1 MKRYISI
8 VMAIM
13 FLMTSLP
20 INATVQTPT
29 ESLLSR
35 VQSFNEENNIASIP
49 ETTTEVVEEQNVAYN
64 DVSSSQAS
72 VSQVGSDN
80 VLSVRNYEEEILKTT
95 PVSEET
101 ASAKSEEMISDKNT
115 KHNERTK
122 KDLAIIRKELA
133 ELNSVFS
140 EDDWYTEDFF
150 ETQINDNESD
160 ENSEEILEEENSE
173 DVITEETDVILEDP
187 VSDES
192 DESQEQTEEEQIL
205 ETENEDESVINEDMP
220 MLFSDD
226 AEEGVDTDAVQ
237 AENSLMSTF
246 SLRASASGN
255 GGNASASVTD
265 PVIGTEDNA
274 GGADVGVA
282 SHYTVSGS
290 VDFPVV
296 VPSGSRLS
304 ICAYR
309 APVIK
314 NGRVINEEGIC
325 WERNIKLDHDKES
338 VSFSTTLP
346 SGNYIFS
353 VQFLT
358 GNKQISGNIWYY
370 TADGSVA
377 NKYVADVIGVN
388 GDVSNIN
395 MIVPQAESYI
405 SGTLDFSNCIPDE
418 NCYINVYA
426 ACEDSINWTSY
437 RSYIYVP
444 AGATSVDYEIGVAPG
459 AYELSFN
466 GAFFDHGYYRS
477 GTLLSRSKYVSI
489 ISAEEGVDNL
499 DVCIPAVGGNE
510 TDTDTDS
517 DWSYDEYAIT
527 VNLDSAVETL
537 SEYVIALIE
546 KYPTGEAYVYD
557 MFGMHLEEGDTFF
570 STEFYVDSDIEADLY
585 VAYRNITGSE
595 DYSYSISP
603 AFLYY
608 SEALGI
614 VADIEEATAI
624 NGDFD
629 IVINEPS
636 MVSVSG
642 SIDVESD
649 LDLNDYVLVGAEFK
663 DGIFCDNTNLLD
675 ASYTIKIPERYLG
688 ETFELFVGRER
699 YGNLMEDSLIYNEEE
714 YILRES
720 QSIDVNAGKYTSV
733 EGMIYLP
740 QAAPE
745 NGINVEVETENIIG
759 KYVILPGEDS
769 MEYLLPVPD
778 TSLSSNWLYAS
789 LNAFEPFNSKSY
801 AESYNNRDFYFDE
814 TVTVSGTV
822 SLPEGLTFDKDVNLE
837 VNFSGKENGY
847 AYRTVLA
854 GQEETSYSLQYPKGV
869 FVEQVSVYI
878 EDEDVPVAEY
888 SYLYENSL
896 NEDTTFNIQLE
907 RSKTI
912 SGIITLPEDV
922 EYEGEAFGYE
932 IFAESTD
939 GRRYWKEYETST
951 PGGEN
956 TFSINV
962 PLNEE
967 ATYKVGVYV
976 YGFRDSDDTCIDIN
990 STMFYASDNA
1000 MVNDYSQAA
1009 EVTADSIVNMY
1020 FPIKKRLSGKVLF
1033 TDDAFS
1039 TGEFRA
1045 DLYIRNANTGE
1056 DIRKDI
1062 SGIFAPDAFEYSIY
1076 IPSRWNQITVEL
1088 GIWENDGNGTAAGT
1102 DEEGDP
1108 VKTNVSLGRYTY
1120 DNTQGFIYT
1129 NVAPAFTELE
1139 GDLVLPD
1146 FTVPKATK
1154 VTGKI
1159 VLPADFKSTGT
1170 LEYIDLFFESYD
1182 STGQN
1187 WGEAAFLDDDNN
1199 FEAYVPYY
1207 IGGEYHIAAYRPW
1220 NMGTNILE
1228 KNHYYVD
1235 DEGCFI
1241 PVNITP
1247 GEDVSGIQIEYET
1260 GYAISGTISLP
1271 ADAVVSDYTII
1282 NVNINYGNSNA
1293 NVRLDSKK
1301 RSGSY
1306 MLAVPRDNVDEMPVM
1321 VNVNTWTNA
1330 QGKNPE
1336 SNICTGEFYLA
1347 DDSTLASNYEDAD
1360 IINITEDLKRDFSL
1374 ASGIPVTV
1382 NIKRPAN
1389 SYGYIYGNVY
1399 LEYMS
1404 DTALATDYFRNEQY
1418 FSMDDNA
1425 KNCTVTFVIP
1435 REYEGKEF
1443 YLYYYAYQGS
1453 NVYTSG
1459 NVWVNPDGSYSKTH
1473 AAALPHTIEG
1483 ETSIDFTLG
1492 TQQQLARTISG
1503 TISFEEGCELTDGSC
1518 SLYVYAYNTY
1528 YGRTSEY
1535 NTYVTSIK
1543 DYDYKIT
1550 LPDDYG
1556 DYRVSAHIYSGN
1568 TNICNT
1574 TLYYTSTGVTTKQN
1588 EATWVP
1594 GDSTDIN
1601 LQIPKLSEVSG
1612 KIIVDEDYKCLEP
1625 LNQVNVMFRRNGD
1638 YYTRGVVVDV
1648 DEDMNY
1654 TAYLPYDYCGEC
1666 MFGIRIESSFGM
1678 NNLVKGVEYWTED
1691 WITIERGEDVE
1702 NVDFAVETG
1711 YALSGKVKLP
1721 EGVTIP
1727 KNGNLSYNLSL
1738 NLGNNYA
1745 YLNFEEGKNEAE
1757 FMLGIPKDNRIA
1769 IYFNGS
1775 GSCYSNEPVNA
1786 YLGDVMYSDDGSV
1799 YYEWED
1805 DIVFGGN
1812 SDVEDIELT
1821 IPTGVLV
1828 NFDIDAP
1835 KNKYLYGYFEIEDL
1849 EENYYQTIDFNY
1861 SNGIGR
1867 AWSVLPE
1874 YRLGDA
1880 VTIAYCCNTNDNSGY
1895 YIPWDV
1901 YMNRDGNFYGDIE
1914 DGSAYVLDGENNIE
1928 VTLPLA
1934 EDVIYPEAILQSAHP
1949 YKSNAYETYNYTY
1962 DGDADSLMVTFSE
1975 NTETEYCD
1983 YIYITDGNGVE
1994 TSYSGT
2000 SLSGATIAVPGNS
2013 FTIRL
2018 ESDGGTEYFGFAI
2031 TEVRPVVTH
2040 TVTFKNYDGTILET
2054 AIVFDGQNAEYTGL
2068 TPERAAEGITK
2079 YHFTGWDKEL
2089 INITADTEFIA
2100 QFKEVIIYLE
2110 SEHNYGNNLNKYY
2123 YYTYPEE
2130 ADALNITFS
2139 ENTETESGWDKIY
2152 IYDAD
2157 GTEIEG
2163 SPYSGTQLKGKTVTV
2178 KGNSFSINFTTD
2190 GGVTFY
2196 GFEVVGIAP
2205 VKEYYTVTFKNY
2217 DGTVLSE
2224 ITVPAGTTAV
2234 YDGETPVRENA
2245 DYEYTF
2251 IGWDRSLTNIYSD
2264 LVVTA
2269 QYRLINYV
2277 TVSYY
2282 NYDNTLLYTDTIIS
2296 GDASEYQG
2304 AVPFRP
2310 IDDNGIGYVF
2320 DGWSRSLD
2328 EVYYDTSVYAEFVRR
2343 SVKKITTEAQLRAMA
2358 EDPDGVFVLENDI
2371 TLTSVWKPIDMF
2383 EGVFDGNGHSIK
2395 NITFDVES
2403 YSNMGF
2409 FNMLSEAVLRNLNL
2423 EVNINSEDRLY
2434 NVHSAPLAIDAY
2446 SSDIRNVHIK
2456 GSMDFADND
2465 DVYAAGFV
2473 EILEYSYV
2481 DGSSANVDITTNGS
2495 VAGFASDVFAT
2506 DISNS
2511 YYSGT
2516 LTTGYCESV
2525 VGFASLMSEENA
2537 TSYIDSCYSNATLV
2551 VPEDADL
2558 GQIAPFALVYE
2569 DAAIDEITAVN
2580 CYYNQDTFAATSEN
2594 EDLITLG
2601 TGLTDEQM
2609 KNRESF
2615 AGFDFN
2621 MIWEMGEDGYP
2632 TLSAAGGKICA
2643 EHSFTQWEQI
2653 SEPTCEEDGI
2663 STRKC
2668 TRCGRVERNI
2678 TPKFGHS
2685 FGTWTT
2691 VKEASVLSEGE
2702 RTRQCSVCYETE
2714 SEAIE
2719 KIEIDLDNPNYGLVH
2734 FNVVDAV
2741 TLAPISN
2748 AQIFIST
2755 DNDGE
2760 NTFTTDESGKL
2771 TQFLPIGIVNVSLY
2785 KSGYLTRTVKIDV
2798 VSGEQNVPAIGIS
2811 TRPLVEA
2818 KLSSK
2823 VMSYDEIIDAGIDV
2837 NAPGNNHVVK
2847 YNVTLTF
2854 GTEKADVVT
2863 YFNDFHTCVGNVKIP
2878 VYLSNG
2884 TTVNVYPVSE
2894 DFYLMVYGEVQWLK
2908 EMFDVEM
2915 LIINNSN
2922 TDTVTQCKAELILP
2936 NGLSLAEMVGEQQT
2950 LVQNVDDIDH
2960 SESKSVHWYVRGD
2973 VAGEYNIGANLDAVL
2988 APFGDIID
2996 QHYTLEEPI
3005 KVYAGNA
3012 MHMDI
3017 YVPGMTFYGD
3027 SYPIKIE
3034 LTNVSDRT
3042 LYNVSNSI
3050 KYFKEGKV
3058 THYSDGSLVSE
3069 TYFDENTLASIGSS
3083 EFKPG
3088 DKISIEVQADVDF
3101 RTSLIRTGLEEIK
3114 KYVGNIDNLLNAYDA
3129 YLTGAKTVND
3139 SYFTLRDMKDKIA
3152 YIIETKA
3159 YEAADAETAQNLLA
3173 AVTDFTELVRV
3184 CESQKAVEL
3193 LDKLKTTGVY
3203 KLLTGICEKGDVFA
3217 SYRANRISKFVNTIT
3232 AIIKSENITPV
3243 NAVSEEMLFELLRRA
3258 IESIPV
3264 KYYLED
3270 VLVSTLAGSTTS
3282 IPYTVHVLSAEER
3295 FSSIHRLDS
3304 YLNSV
3309 VETAIG
3315 HMDSPW
3321 LMGILSDGATTY
3333 EDAED
3338 VIFVNGTVNKFAA
3351 SDNVGDVE
3359 FKVWTSAG
3367 SSRLEITSTNESAT
3381 TQDGALS
3388 FTGPGYIS
3396 VKALETGSGTL
3407 YMQMGAETKEYNYT
3421 VVDAHT
3427 CTAAKAITIISPD
3440 TDAQGYMIS
3449 VCDVCHSIMSVDKH
3463 ESACENHVYGEYT
3476 VEMDANGDELGI
3488 KHRTCKE
3495 CGHIQYL
3502 VIDESIDYMEFI
3514 LTPESKLDIT
3524 QKDTGDGNYLKQVVA
3539 GMTAEQITSNFDF
3552 DNVSVEVVKAD
3563 GTSIT
3568 ATSKIGTGNKLIINS
3583 EDGTTSSELTVI
3595 VKGDTTGEGRVSVA
3609 DLVEVFNHVQKKKLL
3624 SDEYLEAAY
3633 VNDDKRVSVSDLV
3646 LMFNA
3651 IHHSGVLR

>member
-1 MKRYISI
+1 MKRCISI

-20 INATVQTPT
+20 INATVQTPS

-49 ETTTEVVEEQNVAYN
+49 ETTNEVVEEQNVAYN
-64 DVSSSQAS
+64 GVSSSQAA
-72 VSQVGSDN
+72 VSQVNSDN
-80 VLSVRNYEEEILKTT
+80 GLSVRNYEEEILKTT
-95 PVSEET
+95 PVSEEI
-101 ASAKSEEMISDKNT
+101 ASAESVEVISDKNT
-115 KHNERTK
+115 EHNERTK

-133 ELNSVFS
+133 ELSSAFS
-140 EDDWYTEDFF
+140 EDDWYAEDLFMTEID
-150 ETQINDNESD
+150 DNEPD
-160 ENSEEILEEENSE
+160 ENFEEILEEENSE
-173 DVITEETDVILEDP
+173 DVIAEENDLILEDS

-192 DESQEQTEEEQIL
+192 DEAQEETEEEQVL
-205 ETENEDESVINEDMP
+205 EAETEDESVIDEDMP
-220 MLFSDD
+220 MLLSDE
-226 AEEGVDTDAVQ
+226 AEEDVDADAVQ
-237 AENSLMSTF
+237 AENLLMSTF
-246 SLRASASGN
+246 SLRASAAGN
-255 GGNASASVTD
+255 GGGGVASESVAGPT
-265 PVIGTEDNA
+265 IGTEDNT
-274 GGADVGVA
+274 GSTGADTA
-282 SHYTVSGS
+282 SYYTVSGS

-296 VPSGSRLS
+296 VPAGSRLS

-314 NGRVINEEGIC
+314 NGRVINEDAIC

-346 SGNYIFS
+346 SGKYIFS

-377 NKYVADVIGVN
+377 NKYVADVIGVY
-388 GDVSNIN
+388 GDISNIN
-395 MIVPQAESYI
+395 MVVPQEESYI
-405 SGTLDFSNCIPDE
+405 SGTLDFSNCIPNE

-426 ACEDSINWTSY
+426 AGEDSINWTSY

-489 ISAEEGVDNL
+489 ISAEECVDNL
-499 DVCIPAVGGNE
+499 DVCIPAIGGNE

-527 VNLDSAVETL
+527 VNLDSAVETS
-537 SEYVIALIE
+537 SEYIVALIE
-546 KYPTGEAYVYD
+546 SYPTGEAYVYD
-557 MFGMHLEEGDTFF
+557 MSGAYLDEGDTSF
-570 STEFYVDSDIEADLY
+570 STEFYVDSDMDADLY
-585 VAYRNITGSE
+585 VAYRNITGS
-595 DYSYSISP
+595 DGYYYDMSP
-603 AFLYY
+603 AFLYH

-614 VADIEEATAI
+614 VADIEDATAI

-629 IVINEPS
+629 IVVNEPA

-642 SIDVESD
+642 SIDAESD

-663 DGIFCDNTNLLD
+663 DGIFCDNANLLD

-733 EGMIYLP
+733 EGMFYLP
-740 QAAPE
+740 QAAPQ
-745 NGINVEVETENIIG
+745 NGINVEVETENITG
-759 KYVILPGEDS
+759 KYVIMPGEDS

-778 TSLSSNWLYAS
+778 TSLSSNWLYAH

-801 AESYNNRDFYFDE
+801 AESYNNGDFYFDE

-822 SLPEGLTFDKDVNLE
+822 SLPEGLTFDEDVSLE
-837 VNFSGKENGY
+837 VHFSGKENGH

-854 GQEETSYSLQYPKGV
+854 GQEGTSYSLQYPKDV
-869 FVEQVSVYI
+869 FVERVYVYI
-878 EDEDVPVAEY
+878 EDEDVPVSEY
-888 SYLYENSL
+888 SYFYEDSL

-907 RSKTI
+907 RAKTI

-922 EYEGEAFGYE
+922 EYKGRAFGYE
-932 IFAESTD
+932 IFAESSD
-939 GRRYWKEYETST
+939 GYRYCKEYETST

-956 TFSINV
+956 AFSINI
-962 PLNEE
+962 PLNDGV
-967 ATYKVGVYV
+967 TYKVGVYV
-976 YGFRDSDDTCIDIN
+976 YGFENSEDTCIDIN

-1000 MVNDYSQAA
+1000 MVNDYSEAA
-1009 EVTADSIVNMY
+1009 WVQADSVVNLC

-1033 TDDAFS
+1033 TEDAFS

-1056 DIRKDI
+1056 DVREDI

-1088 GIWENDGNGTAAGT
+1088 GIWENDANGTTAGGNEDDYT
-1102 DEEGDP
+1102 P
-1108 VKTNVSLGRYTY
+1108 AKTNVSLGHYIY
-1120 DNTQGFIYT
+1120 DNAQGFIYS
-1129 NVAPAFTELE
+1129 NVAPAYTEME

-1146 FTVPKATK
+1146 FTIPKATK

-1170 LEYIDLFFESYD
+1170 LEYIDLFFEPCME
-1182 STGQN
+1182 TGQQ
-1187 WGEAAFLDDDNN
+1187 WGETAFLDSDNN

-1220 NMGTNILE
+1220 NMGTNILD

-1241 PVNITP
+1241 PVSITP

-1306 MLAVPRDNVDEMPVM
+1306 MLAVPKDNVDEMPVM

-1336 SNICTGEFYLA
+1336 SNICTGEFHLA
-1347 DDSTLASNYEDAD
+1347 DDGTLVSSYEDAD
-1360 IINITEDLKRDFSL
+1360 FINITEDLKRDFAL

-1399 LEYMS
+1399 LEYMN
-1404 DTALATDYFRNEQY
+1404 DTASATDYFRNEQY
-1418 FSMDDNA
+1418 FSIDDNA

-1435 REYEGKEF
+1435 REYEGKDF
-1443 YLYYYAYQGS
+1443 HLYYYAYQGS
-1453 NVYTSG
+1453 NVYTAG

-1492 TQQQLARTISG
+1492 TPQQLAKTISG

-1528 YGRTSEY
+1528 NGRTSQY
-1535 NTYVTSIK
+1535 NINVTSVK

-1556 DYRVSAHIYSGN
+1556 DYRIYAHIYSGN

-1574 TLYYTSTGVTTKQN
+1574 TLYYTSTGITTKQN

-1594 GDSTDIN
+1594 GDSTGIN
-1601 LQIPKLSEVSG
+1601 IQIPKLSEVSG

-1654 TAYLPYDYCGEC
+1654 TAYLPYDYFGEC

-1691 WITIERGEDVE
+1691 WITIEHGEDVD

-1711 YALSGKVKLP
+1711 YTLSGKVKLP
-1721 EGVTIP
+1721 EGVNIP
-1727 KNGNLSYNLSL
+1727 ENGNLSYTLSL
-1738 NLGNNYA
+1738 NLDDNYT
-1745 YLNFEEGKNEAE
+1745 YLNFENGKNEAE
-1757 FMLGIPKDNRIA
+1757 FMFGIPKDNRIA
-1769 IYFNGS
+1769 IYFKGN
-1775 GSCYSNEPVNA
+1775 GSCYSNEPVNV

-1805 DIVFGGN
+1805 DLVFGGN

-1821 IPTGVLV
+1821 IPTGVIV
-1828 NFDIDAP
+1828 DFDIDAP
-1835 KNKYLYGYFEIEDL
+1835 KNKYLYGHFEIEEL
-1849 EENYYQTIDFNY
+1849 EGKYYETIDFY
-1861 SNGIGR
+1861 YDNGNSK
-1867 AWSVLPE
+1867 AWIVLPE
-1874 YRLGDA
+1874 NRLGDA
-1880 VTIAYCCNTNDNSGY
+1880 VTIAYCCNTSDNSGY

-1914 DGSAYVLDGENNIE
+1914 DGSAYVLDAENNIE

-1934 EDVIYPEAILQSAHP
+1934 KDVIYPEAILQSAHP
-1949 YKSNAYETYNYTY
+1949 YKSNANETYNYTY
-1962 DGDADSLMVTFSE
+1962 DGEADSLMVTFSE
-1975 NTETEYCD
+1975 NTKTEYCD

-1994 TSYSGT
+1994 TSYSET

-2018 ESDGGTEYFGFAI
+2018 TSDGSTEYFGFAI
-2031 TEVRPVVTH
+2031 TEVRPVITH
-2040 TVTFKNYDGTILET
+2040 TVTFKNYDGTVLET
-2054 AIVFDGQNAEYTGL
+2054 YTILDGQNAIYNGL
-2068 TPERAAEGITK
+2068 APVREADGITK
-2079 YHFTGWDKEL
+2079 YRFVGWDKEL
-2089 INITADTEFIA
+2089 TNITADTEFIA
-2100 QFKEVIIYLE
+2100 QFEEVVIYLE
-2110 SEHNYGNNLNKYY
+2110 SKHPYGSNINETYS
-2123 YYTYPEE
+2123 YTYPEE
-2130 ADALNITFS
+2130 ADALRITFS
-2139 ENTETESGWDKIY
+2139 ENTVTENYHDRIY
-2152 IYDAD
+2152 IYHAD
-2157 GTEIEG
+2157 GTEQG
-2163 SPYSGTQLKGKTVTV
+2163 YYSGTELAGNSVTV
-2178 KGNSFSINFTTD
+2178 NGNSFRINFTTD
-2190 GGVTFY
+2190 SSVTYY

-2224 ITVPAGTTAV
+2224 VTVPAGTTAV
-2234 YDGETPVRENA
+2234 YDGEIPVREDSN
-2245 DYEYTF
+2245 YEYEFT
-2251 IGWDRSLTNIYSD
+2251 GWNKSLTNVYSD

-2282 NYDNTLLYTDTIIS
+2282 NYDNTLLYTDRVIS

-2304 AVPFRP
+2304 VVPFRP

-2320 DGWSRSLD
+2320 DGWSKYLNA
-2328 EVYYDTSVYAEFVRR
+2328 VYYDTSVYAQFARR
-2343 SVKKITTEAQLRAMA
+2343 SVSKITTEAQLRAMA

-2371 TLTSVWKPIDMF
+2371 TLTSAWSPIDMF

-2395 NITFDVES
+2395 NITLDVES
-2403 YSNMGF
+2403 YSNIGF

-2423 EVNINSEDRLY
+2423 EVDIDADSYVY
-2434 NVHSAPLAIDAY
+2434 NAYVAPLAVDVY
-2446 SSDIRNVHIK
+2446 NSDIRNVHVK
-2456 GSMDFADND
+2456 GDINSND
-2465 DVYAAGFV
+2465 YAFDAAGFADSI
-2473 EILEYSYV
+2473 ENSYI
-2481 DGSSANVDITTNGS
+2481 DGCSAAVDINTAGS
-2495 VAGFASDVFAT
+2495 VAGFATTVYET

-2511 YYSGT
+2511 YYSGELVSGT
-2516 LTTGYCESV
+2516 SYENN
-2525 VGFASLMSEENA
+2525 VGFTTVLAGEDA
-2537 TSYIDSCYSNATLV
+2537 VKVTTIDACYSNATYGALNDV
-2551 VPEDADL
+2551 AYIEINPFVIVSEDAESN
-2558 GQIAPFALVYE
+2558 QFSI
-2569 DAAIDEITAVN
+2569 IN
-2580 CYYNQDTFAATSEN
+2580 SYYNKDTYIGSDDTALA
-2594 EDLITLG
+2594 

-2609 KNRESF
+2609 KKKESF
-2615 AGFDFN
+2615 AGFDFD

-2653 SEPTCEEDGI
+2653 SEPTCETDGI

-2668 TRCGRVERNI
+2668 TRCGRVERNV
-2678 TPKFGHS
+2678 TPAPGHS

-2691 VKEASVLSEGE
+2691 VKEANVLSEGE
-2702 RTRQCSVCYETE
+2702 RTRECSVCYETE
-2714 SEAIE
+2714 SEPIE

-2760 NTFTTDESGKL
+2760 NTFTTDENGNL
-2771 TQFLPIGIVNVSLY
+2771 TQFLPIGVVNVSLY

-2798 VSGEQNVPAIGIS
+2798 VTGEQNVPTIGIS

-2863 YFNDFHTCVGNVKIP
+2863 YFNDFHACVGNVKIP

-2915 LIINNSN
+2915 LIMNNSN
-2922 TDTVTQCKAELILP
+2922 TDIVTNCTAEITLP
-2936 NGLSLAEMVGEQQT
+2936 YGLSLAEMKEEQQT
-2950 LVQNVDDIDH
+2950 LIQNVDDIGH

-2973 VAGEYNIGANLDAVL
+2973 VAGEYNIGANLKAVL
-2988 APFGDIID
+2988 SPLGDVID
-2996 QHYTLEEPI
+2996 QNYTLEEPI

-3017 YVPGMTFYGD
+3017 YVPDMTFYGD

-3101 RTSLIRTGLEEIK
+3101 RSSLIRAGLDEIK
-3114 KYVGNIDNLLNAYDA
+3114 KYVGNIDALLNAYDA
-3129 YLTGAKTVND
+3129 YLTGAKAVND
-3139 SYFTLRDMKDKIA
+3139 SYLTLRDIKDKISD
-3152 YIIETKA
+3152 IITVKA
-3159 YEAADAETAQNLLA
+3159 YEAADAVAAQNLLT
-3173 AVTDFTELVRV
+3173 AVTNFTEVV
-3184 CESQKAVEL
+3184 KVAESQKAVEL
-3193 LDKLKTTGVY
+3193 LNKLKTTGVY

-3217 SYRANRISKFVNTIT
+3217 SYKANRIGKFVNTIT
-3232 AIIKSENITPV
+3232 AIIDSENIV
-3243 NAVSEEMLFELLRRA
+3243 AANAVSEEMLFELLRRA

-3270 VLVSTLAGSTTS
+3270 VLVSTFEGSTTS
-3282 IPYTVHVLSAEER
+3282 IPYTVHVMPVKER
-3295 FSSIHRLDS
+3295 FSSIDRLDS
-3304 YLNSV
+3304 YLNNV
-3309 VETAIG
+3309 IETAIG
-3315 HMDSPW
+3315 HIDSPW
-3321 LMGILSDGATTY
+3321 LMGVLKDGSATY
-3333 EDAED
+3333 EDAEE
-3338 VIFVNGTVNKFAA
+3338 VIFVNGNVNKFAA
-3351 SDNVGDVE
+3351 SDNIGDVE
-3359 FKVWTSAG
+3359 FKAWTSDA
-3367 SSRLEITSTNESAT
+3367 SSSVEITCTNESAVT
-3381 TQDGALS
+3381 ENGVLS
-3388 FTGPGYIS
+3388 FVGPGYIC
-3396 VKALETGSGTL
+3396 VKALEAGSGTL
-3407 YMQMGAETKEYNYT
+3407 YIQMGSKIREYHYT

-3427 CTAAKAITIISPD
+3427 CTATEPVTIVSPD
-3440 TDAQGYMIS
+3440 TDTEGYMIS
-3449 VCDVCHSIMSVDKH
+3449 LCTICHSIMSVDKH
-3463 ESACENHVYGEYT
+3463 ESACENHVYGEYI

-3488 KHRTCKE
+3488 KHRACKD

-3502 VIDESIDYMEFI
+3502 VIDESINYMEFI

-3524 QKDTGDGNYLKQVVA
+3524 QKDTGDGNYLKKVVA

-3595 VKGDTTGEGRVSVA
+3595 VKGDTTGEGRVSVS
-3609 DLVEVFNHVQKKKLL
+3609 DLVDVFNHVQKSKLL
-3624 SDEYLEAAY
+3624 GGDYLEAAY
-3633 VNDDKRVSVSDLV
+3633 INDDNRVSVSDLV

-3651 IHHSGVLR
+3651 IQNNGVLR